1 MKKVISVSLFL
12 AGACSPA
19 FAGGDYQYPWSNEPA
34 SEAASRI
41 QGPMQEGRSSVT
53 ETLPDSVRLDGQV
66 ERRVTGGEVD
76 HHKAPIYF
84 YLEQR

>member
-1 MKKVISVSLFL
+1 MKKVIFTSLFL
-12 AGACSPA
+12 AVACSPA
-19 FAGGDYQYPWSNEPA
+19 FAGGDYQYPWNNGPA
-34 SEAASRI
+34 PEAASGM
-41 QGPMQEGRSSVT
+41 QGQIQEGRSSVT
-53 ETLPDSVRLDGQV
+53 ETMPDSVREDGQV